1 MSVEEAQELGR
12 RAIYHATFRDSF
24 SGGVVNC
31 KMANILYKYVILLS
45 LSLSFV
51 VYHINKDGW
60 VKVSQTNVADLH
72 YQYQDEKQQE
82 QEL

>member
-1 MSVEEAQELGR
+1 MLLLETHSAEELSIVRWQIFYTSML
-12 RAIYHATFRDSF
+12 SF
-24 SGGVVNC
+24 
-31 KMANILYKYVILLS
+31 S